1 MSNGLGKVLFT
12 EDEIARR
19 IAEVAI
25 EIDSDYKG
33 KELIVISI
41 LKGSIFFLTDL
52 TRRLTTP
59 LKIDFLAIGVPKGD
73 TAQTRVVSFIK
84 DLDIDI
90 LGRHVLLVEDV
101 VGTGLT
107 LGYIR
112 QHLELCR
119 PASLKICTLLDN
131 SSERLLNIPIAY
143 RCFEMPDQFV
153 VGYGLDH
160 DENYR
165 NLPYIAAY
173 TRKK

>member
-12 EDEIARR
+12 EDEIAGR
-19 IAEVAI
+19 IGEVAD
-25 EIDSDYKG
+25 EIDRDYIG
-33 KELIVISI
+33 KELIVVSI

-52 TRRLTTP
+52 TRRLKTP

-73 TAQTRVVSFIK
+73 TAQSRTVSFIK

-90 LGRHVLLVEDV
+90 AGRHVLLVEDV

-112 QHLELCR
+112 QHLERCR
-119 PASLKICTLLDN
+119 PASIRICTLLDN
-131 SSERLLNIPIAY
+131 HSERLLNIPLAY
-143 RCFEMPDQFV
+143 RCFDMPDQFV

-173 TRKK
+173 YRK

>member
-19 IAEVAI
+19 IAEVAK
-25 EIDSDYKG
+25 EIDSDYMG
-33 KELIVISI
+33 KELVVISI

-52 TRRLTTP
+52 TRCLKTP
-59 LKIDFLAIGVPKGD
+59 LKLDFLAIGVPKGD
-73 TAQTRVVSFIK
+73 TAQTRTVSFIK

-90 LGRHVLLVEDV
+90 EGRHILLVEDV

-112 QHLELCR
+112 QHLEKCR
-119 PASLKICTLLDN
+119 PASLRICTLLDN
-131 SSERLLNIPIAY
+131 HSERLLNIPIAY

-160 DENYR
+160 DEYYR

-173 TRKK
+173 NRK

>member
-12 EDEIARR
+12 EDEIAGR
-19 IAEVAI
+19 IGEVAD
-25 EIDSDYKG
+25 EIDRDYIG
-33 KELIVISI
+33 KELIVVSI

-52 TRRLTTP
+52 TRRLKTP

-73 TAQTRVVSFIK
+73 TAQSRTVSFIK

-90 LGRHVLLVEDV
+90 AGRHVLLVEDV

-112 QHLELCR
+112 QHLERCR
-119 PASLKICTLLDN
+119 PASIRICTLLDN
-131 SSERLLNIPIAY
+131 HSERLLNIPLAY
-143 RCFEMPDQFV
+143 RCFDMPDQFV

-173 TRKK
+173 NRK

>member
-12 EDEIARR
+12 EDEISSR
-19 IAEVAI
+19 IAEVAK
-25 EIDSDYKG
+25 EIDSDYMG

-52 TRRLTTP
+52 TRRLKTP
-59 LKIDFLAIGVPKGD
+59 LKLDFLAIGVPKGD
-73 TAQTRVVSFIK
+73 TAQTRTVSFIK

-90 LGRHVLLVEDV
+90 EGCHILLVEDV
-101 VGTGLT
+101 IGTGLT

-112 QHLELCR
+112 QHLEKCR
-119 PASLKICTLLDN
+119 PASLRICTLLDN
-131 SSERLLNIPIAY
+131 HSERLLNIPIAY

-160 DENYR
+160 DEYYR

-173 TRKK
+173 SRN

>member
-1 MSNGLGKVLFT
+1 
-12 EDEIARR
+12 
-19 IAEVAI
+19 
-25 EIDSDYKG
+25 
-33 KELIVISI
+33 
-41 LKGSIFFLTDL
+41 
-52 TRRLTTP
+52 

-73 TAQTRVVSFIK
+73 TAQSRTVSFIK

-90 LGRHVLLVEDV
+90 AGRHVLLVEDV

-112 QHLELCR
+112 QHLERCR
-119 PASLKICTLLDN
+119 PASIRICTLLDN
-131 SSERLLNIPIAY
+131 HSERLLNIPLAY
-143 RCFEMPDQFV
+143 RCFDMPDQFV

-173 TRKK
+173 NRK